1 MLEEYFQFLA
11 PDDIRLKGS
20 RIGIESVLYEHIH
33 RSQTPEAIQQT
44 FPTLSL
50 EQVYATILYYLQN
63 KPRIDAYLADWL
75 EFSRQARAAQRE
87 NPPPAIVRLQKLK
100 AEIEASGLPP
110 EVYLRKQKQAQ
121 QDEAKERTS
130 V

>member
-1 MLEEYFQFLA
+1 MLEEYFEFLA

-44 FPTLSL
+44 FPTLSR
-50 EQVYATILYYLQN
+50 EQIYATILYYLQN

-100 AEIEASGLPP
+100 VEIAASGLTVPQ
-110 EVYLRKQKQAQ
+110 YLKQQRMAREDQ
-121 QDEAKERTS
+121 EELVIA
-130 V
+130 

>member
-20 RIGIESVLYEHIH
+20 RIGIESVLYEHIY
-33 RSQTPEAIQQT
+33 RLQPPEAIQQT

-63 KPRIDAYLADWL
+63 KPRLDAYLADWL

-87 NPPPAIVRLQKLK
+87 NPPPGIVRLQKLK

-121 QDEAKERTS
+121 QDEANQLAS